1 MYYKR
6 LHKMIE
12 RFTAKKFSS
21 ELAMLKSVLKDLVD
35 EAETP
40 ITGGRVWQLRTK
52 EKAYQ
57 LKYQYGQMGK
67 IENHFL
73 IHIVDYPI
81 FDKFITHRAILANE
95 TNIVLRQK
103 GIFQYAA
110 AGVGSKNTIDNKR
123 YFEYLIALNSNEL
136 NNEFRETLNIIATVL
151 TSKLNELR
159 TSRSHLQIKEDLDKA
174 LLIQKRIIPE
184 HEFHFHDYDLYGVTI
199 PAETLGGDF
208 FDYLEIGEDK
218 SKLGIALGDAASK
231 GVAAAAEAMYISGAV
246 RMAMAFEIKIN
257 TFMKKLNRLVHKI
270 FGDDKFT
277 SMFYGEL
284 SKDKHG
290 LFLYANAGHNPPVF
304 MSSDGRVTLLNPTGM
319 VLGPAPDLGYHVDN
333 INFSPG
339 DLLVLYSDGVT
350 ESTDENDEQFGDN
363 RLLETIKRHSSK
375 PPKEIAIRII
385 DAVVRFTAK
394 GTYNDDKTIVVI
406 KKRPENV

>member
-1 MYYKR
+1 
-6 LHKMIE
+6 MIE
-12 RFTAKKFSS
+12 RFTAKKFGS
-21 ELAMLKSVLKDLVD
+21 ELAMLKSVLKDLID

-40 ITGGRVWQLRTK
+40 IIGGRVWQLRPK
-52 EKAYQ
+52 ERAYQ
-57 LKYQYGQMGK
+57 IKYQYGQMGK
-67 IENHFL
+67 IENNFL
-73 IHIVDYPI
+73 LHIVDYPM

-95 TNIVLRQK
+95 TNITLRQK

-110 AGVGSKNTIDNKR
+110 AGVGSKTTLDNKP
-123 YFEYLIALNSNEL
+123 YFEYLIALNSSEL

-151 TSKLNELR
+151 TSKLKEQR
-159 TSRSHLQIKEDLDKA
+159 TSRSHLQIKEGLDKA
-174 LLIQKRIIPE
+174 LLIQKRILPE
-184 HEFHFHDYDLYGVTI
+184 HEFHFHDYELYGVTI
-199 PAETLGGDF
+199 PAEILGGDF

-246 RMAMAFEIKIN
+246 RMAMTFEIKIN

-277 SMFYGEL
+277 SLFYGEL

-290 LFLYANAGHNPPVF
+290 LFLYSNAGHNPPIF
-304 MSSDGRVTLLNPTGM
+304 LKTDGTIIFLNPTGM
-319 VLGPAPDLGYHVDN
+319 VLGPAPDMGYHVDN
-333 INFSPG
+333 INFNPG

-350 ESTDENDEQFGDN
+350 ESTDQNDEQFGEK
-363 RLLETIKRHSSK
+363 RLTEIIRRHSDKSTK
-375 PPKEIAIRII
+375 DIAIRVI
-385 DAVVRFTAK
+385 DAAIRFSAK

-406 KKRPENV
+406 KKKLQ